1 MLNSLNITFI
11 LLPILPIF
19 TVLLLIYRRRINRES
34 NLIKRGFRLFKLN
47 LILIGAFTGIAWLL
61 SFGLTPS
68 LSTFGYPET
77 IEDIQNPEQILNYL
91 QQYNRALVTNLL
103 VFNWFIVT
111 FSVWFLSS
119 LYGFARTI
127 TNALL
132 ARPVER

>member
-1 MLNSLNITFI
+1 
-11 LLPILPIF
+11 
-19 TVLLLIYRRRINRES
+19 
-34 NLIKRGFRLFKLN
+34 LFKLN